1 MDLNK
6 IFLKGACPTKM
17 GGQAVMEGIM
27 MKGEKLSALT
37 VRLPGGDI
45 QVNTTKTKTYGKWM
59 KIPLVRGVVAFFDSL
74 VFGVKT
80 LMDSAEILEE
90 YDDEEYEQSRFEA
103 WIEKKF
109 GSKGL
114 WNFALYTSVILA
126 LAFTI
131 GIFIIL
137 PTGVVNIMKTF
148 TDSIFWLNFVEGL
161 LRIALF
167 VVYVW
172 AISYMPD
179 IKRVFQYHGAEHK
192 TIHAFEN
199 LPPKADGT
207 PDRKELTVE
216 FAREFPT
223 LHPRCGTSFLMFV
236 FIIAFALHFLLG
248 WPVLWL
254 RIITRLLLLPVIAG
268 LSYELLKWAG
278 RSDNWVVKIL
288 SMPGLWLQMITTK
301 EPDDSML
308 EVAIA
313 SINAVCEEGEP
324 SSRIVR
330 MGRYEYPHV
339 WDLPDRNTEATE
351 SKETTEIKEETGAK

>member
-27 MKGEKLSALT
+27 MKGEVKTALA
-37 VRLPGGDI
+37 VRLPDDGI
-45 QVNTTKTKTYGKWM
+45 RINTSPTKTYGKSM

-90 YDDEEYEQSRFEA
+90 FEDEEYEPSKFEA
-103 WIEKKF
+103 WLEKKF
-109 GSKGL
+109 GSKGV
-114 WNFALYTSVILA
+114 WNFVLYSSVVLA

-137 PTGVVNIMKTF
+137 PTGAVNLMKFF
-148 TDSIFWLNFVEGL
+148 TDSVFWLNFTEGL

-167 VVYVW
+167 VAYVW

-179 IKRVFQYHGAEHK
+179 IRRVFQFHGAEHK

-199 LPPKADGT
+199 LPAGEDGA
-207 PDRKELTVE
+207 PDRKHLTVE
-216 FAREFPT
+216 FAREYPT

-248 WPVLWL
+248 WPTLWL
-254 RIITRLLLLPVIAG
+254 RIVTRLLLLPVIAG

-288 SMPGLWLQMITTK
+288 SLPGLWLQMITTK

-313 SINAVCEEGEP
+313 SINAVCDDKAPGEWTI
-324 SSRIVR
+324 RNAGE
-330 MGRYEYPHV
+330 GRYEYPPV
-339 WDLPDRNTEATE
+339 WELPER
-351 SKETTEIKEETGAK
+351 KEERDGE